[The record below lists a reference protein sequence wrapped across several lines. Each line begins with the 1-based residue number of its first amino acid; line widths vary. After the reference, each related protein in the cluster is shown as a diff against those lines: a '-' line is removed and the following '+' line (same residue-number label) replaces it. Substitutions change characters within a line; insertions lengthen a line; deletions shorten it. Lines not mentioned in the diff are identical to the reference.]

1 MYQEKDDIELK
12 RELTDVIKKEIVAFL
27 NTMNECIFV
36 GVEDD
41 GSIYTPF

>member
-27 NTMNECIFV
+27 NTMNGCIL
-36 GVEDD
+36 
-41 GSIYTPF
+41 